1 MRCAFPKGKTQ
12 TISSSQTLNKQTIFN
27 FLSEITD
34 PEIPVLNIV
43 EMGIVRNVVLENEKV
58 RVVITPTY
66 SGCPAMKMIEN
77 EISEKLKVNGFS
89 EVELQTIYSPVWT
102 TDWLTEEAKKNCNY
116 SEFLHQSKFQ
126 EINLCKLHYRI
137 KFLVRTAIH
146 KKQC

>member
-102 TDWLTEEAKKNCNY
+102 TDWLTEEAKKKIATIRNFSTKANFRKSICANY
-116 SEFLHQSKFQ
+116 ITE
-126 EINLCKLHYRI
+126 
-137 KFLVRTAIH
+137 
-146 KKQC
+146 